1 MGMIIARMIPKT
13 ARGTPKSEN
22 VPKRDSTGTGE
33 AATTRVLAA
42 PPFGTTAP
50 DVEADELARRAAIGA
65 IWEGAAIAGGKTS
78 I

>member
-42 PPFGTTAP
+42 RLLALPHQTRRRMNSL
-50 DVEADELARRAAIGA
+50 DVP
-65 IWEGAAIAGGKTS
+65 
-78 I
+78 

>member
-33 AATTRVLAA
+33 GCHHPSACRPAFGTAA
-42 PPFGTTAP
+42 PNA
-50 DVEADELARRAAIGA
+50 EADELARRAVIGA